1 MAGVVDADTHI
12 IEHPGMWE
20 LFDPELYP
28 RRPVLAST
36 TDNSVYGHN
45 NQVWLIDGVA
55 VPKRFGK
62 GSAIVAVGGSDAEE
76 ARTDIAKAVRY
87 ITDATARV
95 SDMDKRGVDAE
106 VVFPTLL
113 LGYLPVEVDLEIAIC
128 AAYNR
133 YLAKAWEQGGDRLR
147 WVVVPPLR
155 DIRASVREIETARDH
170 GAVGVFFRG
179 VEGERSLAESYFF
192 PVYEAANRLGM
203 AICIH
208 TGAGAPEI
216 TKVFDRSFSHN
227 LPHVRSLPLFAF
239 RDLVAHKIPERFP
252 QLRIGFIEASASWVP
267 YVLHHLATVQRRK
280 TQLWRRR
287 RCSHGVGT
295 KAIQRLPALRCR
307 RGGRRP
313 GLSPDSHWRRQH
325 DHGLGLRPP
334 GSIQRR
340 WYGGCDAAQE
350 KHIAGGDRKNSL
362 RQPASLLW
370 TLTIMR
376 RQLTPTRSGNIK
388 IKVLTPI
395 KGKLS
400 SHELRERV

>member
-95 SDMDKRGVDAE
+95 RDMDMRGVDAE

-113 LGYLPVEVDLEIAIC
+113 LGYLPVEVDLEVAIC
-128 AAYNR
+128 TAYNR

-155 DIRASVREIETARDH
+155 DMQASVREIETARDH

-179 VEGERSLAESYFF
+179 IEGERTLDNPYFH
-192 PVYEAANRLGM
+192 PIYQAANDTELP
-203 AICIH
+203 ILIH
-208 TGAGAPEI
+208 TGAGC
-216 TKVFDRSFSHN
+216 
-227 LPHVRSLPLFAF
+227 PLFIKLFDVERNHTFGHSRIQPILAF
-239 RDLVAHKIPERFP
+239 RDLIANKIPAQYPKLKF
-252 QLRIGFIEASASWVP
+252 GFIEASAGWVP
-267 YVLHHLATVQRRK
+267 FMMHILKRLFKEKWQFASDKDMFREYRIFVAAEADEDIKYISEFTGEDHL
-280 TQLWRRR
+280 
-287 RCSHGVGT
+287 
-295 KAIQRLPALRCR
+295 II
-307 RGGRRP
+307 
-313 GLSPDSHWRRQH
+313 
-325 DHGLGLRPP
+325 
-334 GSIQRR
+334 GSD
-340 WYGGCDAAQE
+340 YGHQDPSE
-350 KHIAGGDRKNSL
+350 E
-362 RQPASLLW
+362 
-370 TLTIMR
+370 
-376 RQLTPTRSGNIK
+376 RQLVAAIRARDDVPQSIANK
-388 IKVLTPI
+388 MFFDNP
-395 KGKLS
+395 KL
-400 SHELRERV
+400 LYPLN

>member
-76 ARTDIAKAVRY
+76 SRTDIAKAVRY

-113 LGYLPVEVDLEIAIC
+113 LGYLPVEVDLEVAIC

-155 DIRASVREIETARDH
+155 DIQASVREIETARDH

-203 AICIH
+203 AICVH

-252 QLRIGFIEASASWVP
+252 ELRIGFIEASASWVP
-267 YVLHHLATVQRRK
+267 YVLHHLERSSGAK
-280 TQLWRRR
+280 LN
-287 RCSHGVGT
+287 
-295 KAIQRLPALRCR
+295 
-307 RGGRRP
+307 
-313 GLSPDSHWRRQH
+313 
-325 DHGLGLRPP
+325 
-334 GSIQRR
+334 
-340 WYGGCDAAQE
+340 
-350 KHIAGGDRKNSL
+350 AGGDADAAMEWGPKLFSDYRL
-362 RQPASLLW
+362 YVAAEADEDLAYLL
-370 TLTIMR
+370 THIGEDNMIMGSDYGHQDQSKEDGMVGVMR
-376 RQLTPTRSGNIK
+376 RKKSISPAVIEK
-388 IKVLTPI
+388 ILCDNPRRFY
-395 KGKLS
+395 GL
-400 SHELRERV
+400 

>member
-20 LFDPELYP
+20 LFDPKLYP

-76 ARTDIAKAVRY
+76 ARTDIAKEVRY
-87 ITDATARV
+87 ITDAAARV
-95 SDMDKRGVDAE
+95 RDMDLRGVDAE

-113 LGYLPVEVDLEIAIC
+113 LGYLPVEVDLEVAIC

-155 DIRASVREIETARDH
+155 DMQASVREIESARDH

-252 QLRIGFIEASASWVP
+252 QLRFGFIEASASWVP
-267 YVLHHLATVQRRK
+267 YVLHHLKRSSGAKLNSGGDADAALEWGPKLFSDYRLYVTAEADEDLAYLLTHTGEDNMIMGSDYGHQDQSKEDGMVGVMRRK
-280 TQLWRRR
+280 KSIAPAVIEKILCDNPRRFY
-287 RCSHGVGT
+287 
-295 KAIQRLPALRCR
+295 
-307 RGGRRP
+307 
-313 GLSPDSHWRRQH
+313 GL
-325 DHGLGLRPP
+325 
-334 GSIQRR
+334 
-340 WYGGCDAAQE
+340 
-350 KHIAGGDRKNSL
+350 
-362 RQPASLLW
+362 
-370 TLTIMR
+370 
-376 RQLTPTRSGNIK
+376 
-388 IKVLTPI
+388 
-395 KGKLS
+395 
-400 SHELRERV
+400 